1 MKIHKEYEKRKIEI
15 TDQRKE
21 NRKKLILIKQTK
33 SGIASVTP
41 LEERLRKE
49 WQQYKTYINDL
60 FLKLQTPPDFGE
72 IKLHGDTLNFDLRV
86 VSRVSG
92 EDKPANVL
100 SSGQRAA
107 LAITIFWTMNLY
119 GAHSPPLML
128 MDEPIQQVDDI
139 NSLNFLDTL
148 RWIADGGKRQI
159 IISTA
164 NSKIAGLIRRK
175 FSYLEENFSEI
186 LLERHLGVPVIKLRN
201 HAGHIIDEQE
211 VAVHG

>member
-1 MKIHKEYEKRKIEI
+1 
-15 TDQRKE
+15 
-21 NRKKLILIKQTK
+21 
-33 SGIASVTP
+33 
-41 LEERLRKE
+41 
-49 WQQYKTYINDL
+49 
-60 FLKLQTPPDFGE
+60 
-72 IKLHGDTLNFDLRV
+72 
-86 VSRVSG
+86 
-92 EDKPANVL
+92 
-100 SSGQRAA
+100 
-107 LAITIFWTMNLY
+107 MNLY

>member
-1 MKIHKEYEKRKIEI
+1 M
-15 TDQRKE
+15 TG
-21 NRKKLILIKQTK
+21 KLIDLGNKVECLIAKREPVCVALYQPAADLTM
-33 SGIASVTP
+33 SDAGGPNYASNREAITA
-41 LEERLRKE
+41 K
-49 WQQYKTYINDL
+49 ISN
-60 FLKLQTPPDFGE
+60 FLHQANE
-72 IKLHGDTLNFDLRV
+72 IGSQLMIW
-86 VSRVSG
+86 SG

-119 GAHSPPLML
+119 GAYSPPLML

-164 NSKIAGLIRRK
+164 NSRIAGLIRRK
-175 FSYLEENFSEI
+175 FSYLEKDFSEI
-186 LLERHLGVPVIKLRN
+186 LLERHLGLPVIKLRD
-201 HAGHIIDEQE
+201 HAGHVTDEQE
-211 VAVHG
+211 VALHG